1 MRRYFSSLR
10 AKIKLSLLGK
20 PNCCLCDQA
29 DFALQRMLANVDP
42 AIREQVDL
50 EKVNI
55 EDDSELMTEYSQTIP
70 VVLMDGE
77 VLMES
82 KIDPS
87 SVRHAILARLRLH
100 Q

>member
-1 MRRYFSSLR
+1 
-10 AKIKLSLLGK
+10 
-20 PNCCLCDQA
+20 
-29 DFALQRMLANVDP
+29 MLANVDP

-87 SVRHAILARLRLH
+87 SVRHAILARLRL
-100 Q
+100 QQ